1 MNRIVAT
8 IVVIVLVFAMAGTI
22 AWNEYVQ
29 GRWDA
34 GEPGSKG
41 AWELGS
47 VGAREPKTSTP
58 DHFLPTNTSTTRPS
72 PSTPAPALPIAPFP
86 TPPIT
91 QAPPHP
97 GSPTPAPP
105 REASPTGGSTHT
117 PVHSDTL
124 TPTVTISLMQVASQ
138 FGVNLRDAP
147 AGEVIRGLANGTL
160 VQPYLDS
167 EEEADGLHW
176 LHVVTL
182 DGVEGWL
189 SVNNLIPVS
198 GTPTATP

>member
-22 AWNEYVQ
+22 TWNEYMQ
-29 GRWDA
+29 GGR
-34 GEPGSKG
+34 E

-72 PSTPAPALPIAPFP
+72 PSTPTPALNVP
-86 TPPIT
+86 
-91 QAPPHP
+91 
-97 GSPTPAPP
+97 S
-105 REASPTGGSTHT
+105 STHT
-117 PVHSDTL
+117 PVYPISPSPTL
-124 TPTVTISLMQVASQ
+124 PNTPTPLSTPTPTPTATTQPLMQVASQ

-147 AGEVIRGLANGTL
+147 AGEVIRGLADGTQVL
-160 VQPYLDS
+160 PYPDS
-167 EEEADGLHW
+167 EEEADGIHW
-176 LHVVTL
+176 LHVLTL

-189 SVNNLIPVS
+189 AVNNLIPFS
-198 GTPTATP
+198 GTLTATP

>member
-1 MNRIVAT
+1 MNRRVAT
-8 IVVIVLVFAMAGTI
+8 VVVIVLVFAMAGTI
-22 AWNEYVQ
+22 AWNEYMQ
-29 GRWDA
+29 GRWVA
-34 GEPGSKG
+34 RERGGM
-41 AWELGS
+41 
-47 VGAREPKTSTP
+47 GAREQDTNPPAGNFFPK
-58 DHFLPTNTSTTRPS
+58 NTSTTRS
-72 PSTPAPALPIAPFP
+72 STPAPALPSTRAPL
-86 TPPIT
+86 PPIT

-105 REASPTGGSTHT
+105 N
-117 PVHSDTL
+117 
-124 TPTVTISLMQVASQ
+124 TPTPTPIPTATTPLLMQVASQ

-167 EEEADGLHW
+167 EEEADGIHW
-176 LHVVTL
+176 LHVLTL